1 MATKTNTVTTVNA
14 ASVNEQSMDVLLGAA
29 HSLPQGSPLAILLE
43 NILASL
49 RSGVDVAALS
59 LDRPVTPNQAAAA
72 LGMSRPSVYKL
83 MDSGLLKFHYVGK
96 DRRIP
101 ATALVDY
108 LDRRERASAQLAED
122 LANRDRTIKQA
133 VDAIAPL
140 SAEDLAELEEA

>member
-1 MATKTNTVTTVNA
+1 MATTISTVTTVNA
-14 ASVNEQSMDVLLGAA
+14 SSIDEQGINVLLDAA
-29 HSLPQGSPLAILLE
+29 RRLPQGSPLAILLE
-43 NILASL
+43 NMLSAL
-49 RSGVDVAALS
+49 RNGVDVASLS
-59 LDRPVTPNQAAAA
+59 LDRPVTPNQAATA

-108 LDRRERASAQLAED
+108 LDRRERASAQMAED
-122 LANRDRTIKQA
+122 LANRDRTIAQA

-140 SAEDLAELEEA
+140 SAEDLTELEEL

>member
-1 MATKTNTVTTVNA
+1 MATKISTVTTVNA
-14 ASVNEQSMDVLLGAA
+14 ASIDEQSLDVLLDAA

-43 NILASL
+43 NMLASL
-49 RSGVDVAALS
+49 RNGVDVASLS
-59 LDRPVTPNQAAAA
+59 LDRPVTPNQAATA

-101 ATALVDY
+101 AAALIDY
-108 LDRRERASAQLAED
+108 LDRRERASAQMAED
-122 LANRDRTIKQA
+122 LANRDRSIARA

-140 SAEDLAELEEA
+140 STDDLAELEEL

>member
-59 LDRPVTPNQAAAA
+59 LDHPVTPNQAAAA